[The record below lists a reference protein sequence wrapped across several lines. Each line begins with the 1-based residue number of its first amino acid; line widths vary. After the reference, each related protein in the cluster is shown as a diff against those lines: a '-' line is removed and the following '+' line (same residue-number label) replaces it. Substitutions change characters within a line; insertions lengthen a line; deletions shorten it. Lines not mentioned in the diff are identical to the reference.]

1 MCTYSISIEDN
12 LIEQLRPALG
22 ANSDVNAWMQHQI
35 ELAVLQCIQQ
45 LKSKSM
51 RQESIRRIK
60 AIAEADG
67 STLSLRDFEGILPA
81 SQTSIEDLRD
91 EYICEK
97 YGV

>member
-22 ANSDVNAWMQHQI
+22 TDSDVKDWMQHQV
-35 ELAVLQCIQQ
+35 EMAVFRSILQ

-51 RQESIRRIK
+51 RQESIQRI
-60 AIAEADG
+60 ITISETDG
-67 STLSLRDFEGILPA
+67 DAVSFRDLEGIQPA

-91 EYICEK
+91 EYISEK
-97 YGV
+97 YIV